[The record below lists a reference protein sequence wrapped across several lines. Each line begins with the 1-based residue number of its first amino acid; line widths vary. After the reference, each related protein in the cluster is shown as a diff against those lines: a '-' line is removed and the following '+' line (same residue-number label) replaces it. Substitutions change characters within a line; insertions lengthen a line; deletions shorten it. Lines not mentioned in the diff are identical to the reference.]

1 MRNIFVIVIVLLPS
15 AQSVNP
21 LICARTIC
29 TQNPCE
35 ERYLSLCKNCG
46 VEESWSGGCYIPV
59 VEKAVDTCGW
69 PFPLTLVEGQEVT
82 SSLSSSSTAFDMKF

>member
-1 MRNIFVIVIVLLPS
+1 MKSMLVHVLGLLPS

-46 VEESWSGGCYIPV
+46 VEESWSIPV

-69 PFPLTLVEGQEVT
+69 PLLLPLVEGQGVT
-82 SSLSSSSTAFDMKF
+82 SSLSSPLTAFDMKF